1 MKPRPSL
8 NNVLLAAQVVEQRL
22 QEALLQHS
30 TAATEEEGVTATF
43 TAEIAKLSS
52 PEKEEADRCAEQ
64 NVT

>member
-1 MKPRPSL
+1 
-8 NNVLLAAQVVEQRL
+8 VVEQRL

-30 TAATEEEGVTATF
+30 TAATEEEGATATLRAAVEDKI
-43 TAEIAKLSS
+43 AEIAKLSS